1 MEIPV
6 NTSSPYVSS
15 CPVGCSAPL
24 EDTALQVAEGALRRC
39 TGCGQL
45 LSRASEARYAETMAQ
60 FNAADFNAPQGRE
73 LVRRQTVARQR
84 LSRIAALLQKSPGDI
99 HVVDIS
105 CSRGQFVAAAIAAG
119 YHAEG
124 VEPAPR
130 IAEAARA
137 AGVPVRTGLL
147 EDQHFADNSFDAL
160 TLFEVIEHL
169 RTPLPLLTECRRIL
183 KPGGILLVSTANAE
197 SWTAAAMGAHWDY
210 FDMERDGGHISF
222 YNPRSIAKVAAN
234 AGFEVA
240 RVDTARVKFH
250 DKENTPR
257 SLYVLGKLVAEI
269 LNLPARLAGRGHD
282 MLAYLRK
289 PSAG

>member
-1 MEIPV
+1 MQNP
-6 NTSSPYVSS
+6 SDPYVVS
-15 CPVGCSAPL
+15 CPVGCNAPL
-24 EDTALQVAEGALRRC
+24 QDTAIRVAEGALRRC
-39 TGCGQL
+39 SGCGQL
-45 LSRASEARYAETMAQ
+45 LSRASAARYSETMTQ

-73 LVRRQTVARQR
+73 LERRQSVARQR
-84 LSRIAALLQKSPGDI
+84 LSRIAALLGKSAGDI
-99 HVVDIS
+99 RVLDVG

-119 YHAEG
+119 YRAEG

-137 AGVPVRTGLL
+137 AGLPVTTGLL
-147 EDQHFADNSFDAL
+147 EDQKFPDGRFDAL

-169 RTPLPLLTECRRIL
+169 REPLPLLTECRRVL

-210 FDMERDGGHISF
+210 FDMARDGGHISF
-222 YNPRSIAKVAAN
+222 YNPRSMVKIAAT

-240 RVDTARVKFH
+240 RLDTARVKFH

-257 SLYVLGKLVAEI
+257 PLYVLGKLVAEL

>member
-1 MEIPV
+1 MQ
-6 NTSSPYVSS
+6 NHSDPYVAS
-15 CPVGCSAPL
+15 CPVGCNAPL
-24 EDTALQVAEGALRRC
+24 QDTTIRVAEGALRRC

-45 LSRASEARYAETMAQ
+45 LSRASETRYSETMAQ
-60 FNAADFNAPQGRE
+60 FNASGFNAPQGRE
-73 LVRRQTVARQR
+73 LERRQTVARQR
-84 LSRIAALLQKSPGDI
+84 LSRIAGLLNLSPGDI
-99 HVVDIS
+99 HVVDVG

-119 YHAEG
+119 YRAEG

-147 EDQHFADNSFDAL
+147 EDQGFADNSFDAL

-169 RTPLPLLTECRRIL
+169 RTPLPLLAECRRVL

-222 YNPRSIAKVAAN
+222 YNPRSIAQIAAR

-240 RVDTARVKFH
+240 RIDTARVKFH

-257 SLYVLGKLVAEI
+257 WRYVLGKLAAEA